1 MEKKKVSELL
11 KNADREAFIDI
22 IAKMSEHGPE
32 SEKVIKDW
40 HKRNSEKYHKKAV
53 AGELEE
59 CWEEARAVISE
70 FNEYGGGP
78 ESDEEEAC
86 DHLWRMDELVKEHDI
101 DWEDRVEILDEMLEE
116 FYEGN
121 SGFDD
126 ILIDV
131 ASSFCK
137 SEQEQRYLADK
148 LASGYSG
155 YYRDY
160 SAHIYKNLGDEEQF
174 LQTKLANLRYGSD
187 YIEVAKYYAKA
198 KDRAKELEYI
208 WKGLQNCSGRLDE
221 LIEYIAPVYMKE
233 ENDKELKRLF
243 DFVKKTKWDVN
254 IVAMAKQM
262 YRYAGQKGDYASR
275 KKMLL
280 LILDTC
286 DRDEVKKW
294 FEVCKKELSQEDW
307 QKEYE
312 KILEKVRHKDL
323 KFYLDICMDTGREK
337 EVLKYLQ
344 DAGYRYDYWGI
355 DYNQYFSSRLAQFYP
370 DEIVQIYWREVE
382 GLLRASNSKNYETA
396 VSFLRKIKALMK
408 KNKKQAEWEEKFSEL
423 KETHKR
429 KRSFM
434 ALVSKL

>member
-148 LASGYSG
+148 LANGYSD
-155 YYRDY
+155 YYRNY
-160 SAHIYKNLGDEEQF
+160 AAHIYKNLGDEEQF

-221 LIEYIAPVYMKE
+221 LIEYIAPVYIKE

-243 DFVKKTKWDVN
+243 DFVEKTKWDVN
-254 IVAMAKQM
+254 IL
-262 YRYAGQKGDYASR
+262 S
-275 KKMLL
+275 
-280 LILDTC
+280 LIH
-286 DRDEVKKW
+286 
-294 FEVCKKELSQEDW
+294 
-307 QKEYE
+307 
-312 KILEKVRHKDL
+312 I
-323 KFYLDICMDTGREK
+323 
-337 EVLKYLQ
+337 
-344 DAGYRYDYWGI
+344 
-355 DYNQYFSSRLAQFYP
+355 
-370 DEIVQIYWREVE
+370 
-382 GLLRASNSKNYETA
+382 
-396 VSFLRKIKALMK
+396 
-408 KNKKQAEWEEKFSEL
+408 
-423 KETHKR
+423 
-429 KRSFM
+429 
-434 ALVSKL
+434 